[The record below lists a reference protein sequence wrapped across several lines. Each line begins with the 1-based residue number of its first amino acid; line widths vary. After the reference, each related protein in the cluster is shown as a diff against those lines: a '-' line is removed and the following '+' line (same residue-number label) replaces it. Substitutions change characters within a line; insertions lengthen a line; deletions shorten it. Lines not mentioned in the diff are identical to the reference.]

1 VRDWWLRTALVLQSP
16 RAVFVALRD
25 DSAEAAGERAEPVL
39 LIVLLAGMAL
49 ALGSGASHG
58 YDGLLL
64 PVWDF
69 LAGGITGAA
78 AYWFFGAVLYG
89 AARALGSAGSYRRAR
104 HVLAFASVPL
114 ALSLVLSPVGRDA
127 FAWVL
132 LVFVAWSAALLL
144 VGVRA
149 VHGWTWGRAAAA
161 AALPVA
167 AAAALL
173 AL

>member
-1 VRDWWLRTALVLQSP
+1 MRDWWLRTVLVLQSP
-16 RAVFVALRD
+16 RAVFAALRD
-25 DSAEAAGERAEPVL
+25 DTSEAASDRSEPVL

-49 ALGSGASHG
+49 ALSSGASSG

-64 PVWDF
+64 PVWVF
-69 LAGGITGAA
+69 VAGGITGIA
-78 AYWFFGAVLYG
+78 AYWFFGAILYG
-89 AARALGSAGSYRRAR
+89 SARALGSAGSYRRAR

-127 FAWVL
+127 FTWVV

-149 VHGWTWGRAAAA
+149 VHGWTWTRAAAA
-161 AALPVA
+161 AAVPIA

>member
-1 VRDWWLRTALVLQSP
+1 VLQAP
-16 RAVFVALRD
+16 RPVFVALRD
-25 DSAEAAGERAEPVL
+25 DTAESASDRAEPVL
-39 LIVLLAGMAL
+39 LIVALAGMAL
-49 ALGSGASHG
+49 AFASGAARS

-64 PVWDF
+64 AVWVF
-69 LAGGITGAA
+69 LAGLITGTA

-89 AARALGSAGSYRRAR
+89 SARALGSAGSYRRSR

-114 ALSLVLSPVGRDA
+114 ALSLVFAPTGRDV
-127 FAWVL
+127 FAWIVL
-132 LVFVAWSAALLL
+132 AFVAWSAALLV

-149 VHGWTWGRAAAA
+149 VHGWTWLRAGTA